1 MTLLA
6 PTPDASGAA
15 LQAAAREAAALEAAA
30 LAAARA
36 ERIAQSEAARPA
48 LRSVRMP
55 AALERLE
62 RAARAEVQA
71 MIHPRRSCSEEALL
85 FATVAWDLGLD
96 GDTFSIA
103 GR

>member
-1 MTLLA
+1 
-6 PTPDASGAA
+6 
-15 LQAAAREAAALEAAA
+15 
-30 LAAARA
+30 
-36 ERIAQSEAARPA
+36 
-48 LRSVRMP
+48 MP

-96 GDTFSIA
+96 GAAIDLS
-103 GR
+103 GRDPS

>member
-1 MTLLA
+1 
-6 PTPDASGAA
+6 
-15 LQAAAREAAALEAAA
+15 
-30 LAAARA
+30 
-36 ERIAQSEAARPA
+36 
-48 LRSVRMP
+48 MP

>member
-1 MTLLA
+1 MTLLTPPTDA
-6 PTPDASGAA
+6 PTAV
-15 LQAAAREAAALEAAA
+15 LESAA
-30 LAAARA
+30 LAAAHA
-36 ERIAQSEAARPA
+36 QRIAQSDAARPA

-62 RAARAEVQA
+62 RAASAEVQA
-71 MIHPRRSCSEEALL
+71 MQNPRRSCSEEELL

-96 GDTFSIA
+96 GAAVDVS

>member
-6 PTPDASGAA
+6 PPTDAPTAV
-15 LQAAAREAAALEAAA
+15 LESAA
-30 LAAARA
+30 LAAAHA
-36 ERIAQSEAARPA
+36 QRIAQSDAARPA

-62 RAARAEVQA
+62 RLERAARAEVQA
-71 MIHPRRSCSEEALL
+71 MQHPRRSCSEEELL

-96 GDTFSIA
+96 GAAVDVS

>member
-6 PTPDASGAA
+6 PPTDAPTAV
-15 LQAAAREAAALEAAA
+15 LESAA
-30 LAAARA
+30 LAAAHA
-36 ERIAQSEAARPA
+36 QRIAQSDAARPT

-55 AALERLE
+55 VALERLE

-71 MIHPRRSCSEEALL
+71 MQHPRRNCSEEELL

-96 GDTFSIA
+96 GAAVDVS

>member
-6 PTPDASGAA
+6 PPTDAPTAV
-15 LQAAAREAAALEAAA
+15 LESAA
-30 LAAARA
+30 LAAAHA
-36 ERIAQSEAARPA
+36 QRIAQSDAARPA

-71 MIHPRRSCSEEALL
+71 MLNPRRSCSEEELL

-96 GDTFSIA
+96 GAAVDVS